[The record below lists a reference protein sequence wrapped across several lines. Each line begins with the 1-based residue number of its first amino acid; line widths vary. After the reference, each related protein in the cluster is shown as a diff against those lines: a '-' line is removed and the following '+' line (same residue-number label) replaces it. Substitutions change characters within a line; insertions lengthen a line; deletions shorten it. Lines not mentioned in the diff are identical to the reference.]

1 MNPSETT
8 GRENF
13 DAGKVGK
20 DKRPCN
26 GRTAVNPFLPRGELD
41 LG

>member
-1 MNPSETT
+1 MNPSEAT
-8 GRENF
+8 GSKDF
-13 DAGKVGK
+13 DAGEMGK

-26 GRTAVNPFLPRGELD
+26 GRTAVNPFLRGGELD